1 MIMKRLENFN
11 AEFRCGSSF
20 VFVQLQKNCQDE
32 DKFFL
37 TALDAMCLVSVELG
51 ECWLDKK
58 YVVVSNDKR
67 VFVYTDDPADIG
79 VLRSLEPEEVQWPFY
94 VFSDMKK
101 LEKAFL
107 KAPMFLSE
115 KLISSELLLSSAE

>member
-20 VFVQLQKNCQDE
+20 VFVQLQKNSEKDFIWE
-32 DKFFL
+32 
-37 TALDAMCLVSVELG
+37 SVNIMSAISLETG
-51 ECWLDKK
+51 EHWVDKK

-67 VFVYTDDPADIG
+67 VFIYTDDPADIG
-79 VLRSLEPEEVQWPFY
+79 VLRSLEPEEVQWSFY
-94 VFSDMKK
+94 VFRDMKK
-101 LEKAFL
+101 LEKAL
-107 KAPMFLSE
+107 PKAPMFLSE

>member
-1 MIMKRLENFN
+1 MKRLENFN

-32 DKFFL
+32 DEFFW
-37 TALDAMCLVSVELG
+37 TALDVMIVVSKELG
-51 ECWLDKK
+51 KSWVYKK

-67 VFVYTDDPADIG
+67 VFIFTDDMADRD
-79 VLRSLEPEEVQWPFY
+79 VLRPLGSVFVLWPFY
-94 VFSDMKK
+94 VFRDMKK
-101 LEKAFL
+101 LEKAIP